1 MALTYATYVTTIANL
16 MKTQESTPTFVQI
29 LPSIIAAAE
38 QRIYRE
44 LDLLSTTVRDRTSF
58 LTGDS
63 RNFTLPQGQGRF
75 VVLQQMNVLS
85 NGARIASLEPVSLEW
100 MDASYPSET
109 ATSASAVPA
118 YFAMITDQQVAVAP
132 APGSA
137 WGMEVVGEIRPT
149 PLSSTN
155 TSTYLTDYLQDC
167 FVAASMVFAA
177 GFQSN
182 YGSQADDPKMATS
195 WESVYQTA
203 VASANIEEHRKRWQ
217 SVSWTSKNPSP
228 IAVPQRG

>member
-16 MKTQESTPTFVQI
+16 MATSPTQAEFVQI
-29 LPSIIAAAE
+29 LPSIIASAE

-44 LDLLSTTVRDRTSF
+44 LDLLSTTVRDRTAF

-75 VVLQQMNVLS
+75 VVLQQINVLS
-85 NGARIASLEPVSLEW
+85 NGVRVASLEPVSLEW

-109 ATSASAVPA
+109 ATSAAAVPA
-118 YFAMITDQQVAVAP
+118 YFAMITDQEIAVAP

-137 WGMEVVGEIRPT
+137 WGMEVVGEIRPA

-177 GFQSN
+177 GYQKNFGASAEDQ
-182 YGSQADDPKMATS
+182 GMAMS
-195 WESVYQTA
+195 WEKNFQTA
-203 VASANIEEHRKRWQ
+203 IASANIEEHRKRWQ